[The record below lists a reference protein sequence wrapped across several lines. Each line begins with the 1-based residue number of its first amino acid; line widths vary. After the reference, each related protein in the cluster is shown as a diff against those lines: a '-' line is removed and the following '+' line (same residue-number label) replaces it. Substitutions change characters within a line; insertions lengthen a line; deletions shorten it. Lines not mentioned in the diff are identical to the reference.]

1 MNPKYPH
8 YDTLTPYEI
17 NILELTIYNEV
28 GYMSRYNKEII
39 ATVIY
44 NRVIS
49 SGFPDTVEGVIMQP
63 NQFYNGN
70 YYLYNPDDETKEVV
84 KEVFSRQP
92 QDRLHEATFYY
103 GVEDTGY
110 TTAQWFETNEALE
123 YVFTYGE
130 MTKSARFFKLK
141 GD

>member
-1 MNPKYPH
+1 
-8 YDTLTPYEI
+8 
-17 NILELTIYNEV
+17 
-28 GYMSRYNKEII
+28 MSRYNKEII